1 MNILLL
7 GGSGLIGSALLL
19 TLLDQ
24 GYCVTTISRKAIDG
38 NTRQGIYQLQADIS
52 HWTEPQDWQPALAHV
67 DIVINAVGIFAEN
80 AQQSFAAL
88 HVAMPTALFAAC
100 EQAGLNGS
108 NSSRSGAPRVIHI
121 SALGA
126 DVNAATEYWRSKGQ
140 ADAALIASDLDWA
153 IVRPSL
159 IYSPNGRSCQ
169 QFLQMA
175 SWPLLPDLRGC
186 AAVQP
191 VHLDDVIAAILAL
204 LAAPNQQVV
213 NLVGPSA
220 MSLSQWL
227 AVLRA
232 GMGLPATINLPVYGW
247 MQDIA
252 AAATQYL
259 PGSLFSPTSLAMLR
273 AGNVADTAPLAKL
286 LRHSPKAAASDV
298 KGSSDAALSE
308 GLAAIAQ
315 LGWLVPLLRYTMA
328 AVWLITAMVS
338 TINWP
343 QSLALLA
350 QLGIA
355 ESLQWPLLLGAIGCD
370 LALGVSCLM
379 SRWRSWKLQIALV
392 LLYSALISWGLSEY
406 LLHPFGP
413 ILKNLPILAVLLLLD
428 QCEQPHD
435 KR

>member
-7 GGSGLIGSALLL
+7 GASGLIGSALLP
-19 TLLDQ
+19 TLLAQ
-24 GYCVTTISRKAIDG
+24 GYCVTTLSRKATED
-38 NTRQGIYQLQADIS
+38 NTRQGICQLQADIS
-52 HWTEPQDWQPALAHV
+52 RWIEPQDWQAALAGIDV
-67 DIVINAVGIFAEN
+67 VINAVGIFAEN
-80 AQQSFAAL
+80 AQQSFATL
-88 HVAMPTALFAAC
+88 HIAMPTALFAAC
-100 EQAGLNGS
+100 EQYGVQH
-108 NSSRSGAPRVIHI
+108 VIQI

-126 DVNAATEYWRSKGQ
+126 DTQAATEYWRSKGE
-140 ADAALIASDLDWA
+140 ADAALMASQLDWA

-169 QFLQMA
+169 QFLSMA
-175 SWPLLPDLRGC
+175 SWPLLPDLRNS

-232 GMGLPATINLPVYGW
+232 GMGLPATKSLPVYGW

-252 AAATQYL
+252 AAAAQYM
-259 PGSLFSPTSLAMLR
+259 PDSLFSPASLAMLR
-273 AGNVADTAPLAKL
+273 IGNHADQAPLAQL
-286 LRHSPKAAASDV
+286 LGRPLKAAAPDVSDT
-298 KGSSDAALSE
+298 
-308 GLAAIAQ
+308 GLAARAQ
-315 LGWLVPLLRYTMA
+315 LAWLMPILRYSMA

-338 TINWP
+338 AINWP

-355 ESLQWPLLLGAIGCD
+355 ESLQWPLLIGAIGCD

-392 LLYSALISWGLSEY
+392 LLYSTLISWGLSEY

-428 QCEQPHD
+428 QCEQANG